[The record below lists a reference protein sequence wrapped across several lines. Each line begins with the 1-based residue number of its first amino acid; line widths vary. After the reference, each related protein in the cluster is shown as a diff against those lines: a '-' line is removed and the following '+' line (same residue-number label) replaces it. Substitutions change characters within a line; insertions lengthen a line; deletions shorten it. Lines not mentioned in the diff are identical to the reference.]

1 MDVMV
6 RLAMSATRDTM
17 IAQSVN
23 ANNLANASTPG
34 FRADLVSF
42 TRTNDTNGEASTP
55 VNSTDFRQG
64 ELQAT
69 GRSLDV
75 AINGKGWI
83 AVQAPDGSEAYTRRG
98 DLKVNG
104 QGQLTN
110 GVGLPVFGNGGPIA
124 LPPFSEVEVGADGT
138 VSILPLGQSANSLA
152 VVDRIKL
159 VSIEESALYKGD
171 DGLLKPTDGQP
182 GIADADVELVSGMLE
197 QSNVN
202 PIESLVR
209 MIDLSRQF
217 ETQIKMMQTAEQ
229 NDESMATV
237 MRVS

>member
-34 FRADLVSF
+34 FRSDLVSF
-42 TRTNDTNGEASTP
+42 SRTNDTNGEASTP
-55 VNSTDFRQG
+55 VNATDFRQG

-75 AINGKGWI
+75 AINGDGWM
-83 AVQAPDGSEAYTRRG
+83 AVQAPDGTEAYSRRG

-104 QGQLTN
+104 LGQLTS
-110 GVGLPVFGNGGPIA
+110 GDGLPVMGDGGPIS
-124 LPPFSEVEVGADGT
+124 LPPFSEVEIGTDGT
-138 VSILPLGQSANSLA
+138 ISILPLGQSANALA
-152 VVDRIKL
+152 VVDRIRL
-159 VSIEESALYKGD
+159 VTFGGAPLAKGA
-171 DGLLKPTDGQP
+171 DGLIRSTGGEP
-182 GIADADVELVSGMLE
+182 GVADAEVELISGMLE

-202 PIESLVR
+202 PIEALVR

-229 NDESMATV
+229 NDESMSTV
-237 MRVS
+237 LRVS

>member
-6 RLAMSATRDTM
+6 RLAMSAARDTM
-17 IAQSVN
+17 IVQSVN

-34 FRADLVSF
+34 FRSDLVSF

-55 VNSTDFRQG
+55 VNATDFRQG
-64 ELQAT
+64 ELQTT

-75 AINGKGWI
+75 AINGAGWM
-83 AVQAPDGSEAYTRRG
+83 AVQAPDGTEAYSRRG

-104 QGQLTN
+104 LGQLTN
-110 GVGLPVFGNGGPIA
+110 GVGLPVMGNGGPIS
-124 LPPFSEVEVGADGT
+124 LPPFSEVEVGGDGT
-138 VSILPLGQSANSLA
+138 ISILPLGQSANSLA
-152 VVDRIKL
+152 VVDRIRL
-159 VSIEESALYKGD
+159 VTLDEATLIKGE
-171 DGLLKPTDGQP
+171 DGLMRTVDGQP
-182 GIADADVELVSGMLE
+182 GVPDAEVELISGMLE

-202 PIESLVR
+202 PVEALVR
-209 MIDLSRQF
+209 MIDLARQF